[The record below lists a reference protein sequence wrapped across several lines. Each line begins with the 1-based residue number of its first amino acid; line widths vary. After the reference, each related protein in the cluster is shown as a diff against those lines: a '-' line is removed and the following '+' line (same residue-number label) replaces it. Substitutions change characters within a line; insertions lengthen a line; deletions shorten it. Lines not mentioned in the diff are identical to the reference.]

1 MKAVIMEIYKDY
13 CIVVT
18 PDGQFLKKRIPEG
31 VFEIGDEIMIEP
43 ETAYKTVKSSTV
55 SQGKKIALT
64 VSLAAVL
71 IIASA
76 IGITYVR
83 NFMAQSSAR
92 YNSYESEEL
101 RVVGEDYEEEEEA
114 AAEESFTAIQSE
126 TEERVIY
133 NNTFSFEE
141 GAEVE
146 ELIGGL
152 RFTYDILDGKSLNIV
167 IENVSRS
174 PYFNGVF
181 KITMLQD
188 GSESKTNEISLQ
200 GFKMGQD
207 RKSSI
212 IIKTGETGFRLQVV
226 EIAY

>member
-1 MKAVIMEIYKDY
+1 MKAVVMEIYKDY

-31 VFEIGDEIMIEP
+31 VFEIGDEIMIEQEP
-43 ETAYKTVKSSTV
+43 AYEPVKPSTV

-64 VSLAAVL
+64 ASMAAVL

-76 IGITYVR
+76 IGIIYVK
-83 NFMAQSSAR
+83 NYMAQNIAR
-92 YNSYESEEL
+92 YSNYESEEL

-114 AAEESFTAIQSE
+114 AMESSQTMQSE
-126 TEERVIY
+126 LKERVIY
-133 NNTFSFEE
+133 NNAFSFEE

-146 ELIGGL
+146 ELISGL
-152 RFTYDILDGKSLNIV
+152 RFTYDIVDGKSLNIM

-188 GSESKTNEISLQ
+188 GSESKTSEISLQ